1 MGLRA
6 VGRLGVF
13 PSWSART
20 KVTTICISSGHGKYI
35 RGASG
40 SPVPPQLDEVDE
52 ARKVVDRVAKML
64 NDGGVKTYKFHDN
77 TSHDQNTNLN
87 TIVNWH
93 NSQPPHDLDISVH
106 FNATPGAHGTEVWYV
121 SQQSLAA
128 AVSLAIAVA
137 GGLTNRGAK
146 KNGLFFLSNTVAPAI
161 LIEVCF
167 CDSTSDSDHYRENF
181 EGICLAIA
189 ETVAGK
195 SLGASPPPDAE
206 RPPIPPVRPPA
217 PADAM
222 PRPTI
227 SKGDYG
233 YNVREVQIAL
243 QAAPIDGDFG
253 PGTAAAVEA
262 YQVRKHLAVDG
273 MVGPQT
279 WAALDADFSLAPY
292 PPELPPVF
300 TASQLEAITD
310 AASASAIAKYSWR
323 DRGVAPPGYIKG
335 IAVAYAQAVMRLRAL
350 DPIVLEMAKM
360 ADGSAD
366 FDALV
371 WYEDQFRALGMDNNT
386 SVDLTLRH
394 LYVLLT
400 GLGMRESSGQHC
412 CGRDQSASNT
422 TSDTAEAGLYQ
433 TSWNAHNA
441 CTDFDNLMDQYSVGS
456 DVQGYVGIWS
466 EGVECDSANWK
477 SYGAEGD
484 PGYDFQEMCKHVP
497 TFAVE
502 SCAIT
507 LRNLRQHYGPINRKE
522 AELRREA
529 DELFKEIEGLL

>member
-1 MGLRA
+1 M
-6 VGRLGVF
+6 
-13 PSWSART
+13 
-20 KVTTICISSGHGKYI
+20 TICISSGHGKYI

-52 ARKVVDRVAKML
+52 ARKVVDRVTKML
-64 NDGGVKTYKFHDN
+64 NDGGVRTYKFHDN

-93 NSQPPHDLDISVH
+93 NSQPSHDLDISVH

-137 GGLTNRGAK
+137 GGLTNRGPK
-146 KNGLFFLSNTVAPAI
+146 YSNSLFFLSNTVAPAI

-167 CDSTSDSDHYRENF
+167 CDSTSDSNLYREHF
-181 EGICLAIA
+181 EAICLAIA

-206 RPPIPPVRPPA
+206 RPPIPPVRPPIPPVRPPA

-227 SKGDYG
+227 GKGDYG
-233 YNVREVQIAL
+233 TNVREVQIAL
-243 QAAPIDGDFG
+243 QIPVDGDFG
-253 PGTAAAVEA
+253 PDTAAAVEG
-262 YQVRKHLAVDG
+262 YQARERLSVDG

-279 WAALDADFSLAPY
+279 WAALDVDFSLAPY

-300 TASQLEAITD
+300 TATQLKAITN
-310 AASASAIAKYSWR
+310 AASASAIAKYNWR

-335 IAVAYAQAVMRLRAL
+335 MAVAYAQAVMRLRAL

-371 WYEDQFRALGMDNNT
+371 WYESEFRALGMDNNT

-412 CGRDQSASNT
+412 CGRDQSASNVQ
-422 TSDTAEAGLYQ
+422 SDTAEAGAWQ
-433 TSWNAHNA
+433 TSWNASNC
-441 CTDFDNLMDQYSVGS
+441 CTDIINLFDQYSAGS
-456 DVQGYVGIWS
+456 DIHGYVGIWS

-477 SYGAEGD
+477 SYGVEGET
-484 PGYDFQEMCKHVP
+484 GYDYQEMAKHVP
-497 TFAVE
+497 TFAAE
-502 SCAIT
+502 MTALT
-507 LRNLRQHYGPINRKE
+507 LRNLRQHFGPINRRE
-522 AELRREA
+522 AEIRREA
-529 DELFKEIEGLL
+529 DELFKEIDGLLTPSS